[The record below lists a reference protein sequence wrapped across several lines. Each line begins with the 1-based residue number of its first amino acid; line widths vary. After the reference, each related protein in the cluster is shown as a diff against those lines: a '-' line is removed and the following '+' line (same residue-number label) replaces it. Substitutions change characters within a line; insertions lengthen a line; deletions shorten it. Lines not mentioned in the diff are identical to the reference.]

1 MVGRIQGAH
10 ATVAVVGGDGRGVG
24 VVGRVPTGVGGM
36 LGGDGPSFGGVEIIG
51 VVVGLP
57 SLVGEGFGALAVFS
71 VVERG
76 GVVVGVIV
84 VVVLVAESAGR
95 DGGGNGH
102 GPWSAGGGGE
112 VVLLW

>member
-1 MVGRIQGAH
+1 
-10 ATVAVVGGDGRGVG
+10 
-24 VVGRVPTGVGGM
+24 M